1 MLFIFV
7 PRSVNERGENY
18 LSEEYQQVMKIR
30 NILFVAAALCLAA
43 ISFGCGG
50 AATNTAANSPANKPA
65 NSASTTSTTTTSSTT
80 TSTAPANTASST
92 TASTAPD
99 TGVAECDEYITKYE
113 ACLTKIAKAAPQV
126 ESSMK
131 QAFEAQRTGF
141 KQAASTPQGK
151 ATLASTCKQAIETAK
166 TATKAYSC
174 DW

>member
-7 PRSVNERGENY
+7 PRSFDGRGENY

-30 NILFVAAALCLAA
+30 NILFVAAALCFAA

-50 AATNTAANSPANKPA
+50 TATNNTTTTANKPA
-65 NSASTTSTTTTSSTT
+65 NTTSTTTTTSSTT
-80 TSTAPANTASST
+80 TTAPANTASST

-126 ESSMK
+126 EPSMK
-131 QAFEAQRTGF
+131 QAFEAQRTSF
-141 KQAASTPQGK
+141 KTAAANPQSK
-151 ATLASTCKQAIETAK
+151 ATLATTCKQAIETAK
-166 TATKAYSC
+166 TATKAYAC